1 MNNSSKIQI
10 SAAALEVADEK
21 APVLYFGDFAKN
33 LYHAAED
40 GFDAMEIH
48 LRDPL
53 MYDSDTLN
61 EACERSG
68 MKISGIATGLSNAVD
83 GLSLIDDDY
92 DGRTA
97 AVTRLKSFVDLACD
111 INAAVLVGRMKSHIR
126 DFSKQGQYESLL
138 ADSMLRAGE
147 YAERKGVDI
156 MLEAINR
163 YESNYRYTIADIAA
177 LITEYDIPS
186 TRILMDTF
194 HMNIEEADLC
204 QAVEKNFSLLGY
216 FHFADSNRLYPG
228 GGHTDLEAVYQT
240 LCNLGY
246 EGYIGIECLP
256 IPDGDTAA
264 KKAIS
269 YMKSLPF
276 IFARK

>member
-1 MNNSSKIQI
+1 MNNTSKIRI
-10 SAAALEVADEK
+10 SAAALEVEDRK
-21 APVLYFGDFAKN
+21 APVLYFGDFSN
-33 LYHAAED
+33 NFYCAAEN

-48 LRDPL
+48 LRDPQ
-53 MYDSDTLN
+53 MYHSDILN

-83 GLSLIDDDY
+83 GLSLIDDDFKR
-92 DGRTA
+92 RTA
-97 AVTRLKSFVDLACD
+97 AISRLKSFIDLAGE
-111 INAAVLVGRMKSHIR
+111 INAVVLVGRMKGHIM
-126 DFSKQGQYESLL
+126 DFSKQDHYESLL
-138 ADSMLRAGE
+138 ADSMLRVGE
-147 YAERKGVDI
+147 HAERKGVGM

-163 YESNYRYTIADIAA
+163 YESNYCYTIDSIAS
-177 LITEYDIPS
+177 LITRYDIPS

-194 HMNIEEADLC
+194 HMNIEEVDLC
-204 QAVEKNFSLLGY
+204 RAVEKNFSLLGY

-228 GGHTDLEAVYQT
+228 GGHTDLKAIYQT

-246 EGYIGIECLP
+246 KGYIGVECLP

-269 YMKSLPF
+269 YMKGLQ
-276 IFARK
+276 A